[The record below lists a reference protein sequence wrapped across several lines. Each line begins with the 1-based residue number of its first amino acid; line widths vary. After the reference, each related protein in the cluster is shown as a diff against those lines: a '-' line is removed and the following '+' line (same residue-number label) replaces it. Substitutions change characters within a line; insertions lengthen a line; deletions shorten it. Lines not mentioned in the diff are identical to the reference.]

1 MKWFKAGTLAVLSFF
16 LLAVASND
24 GKSPDYAKLRKTAH
38 KKFSKQHSEFAFI
51 PSGILTA
58 LPGSPLSTSTEKP
71 RKFTVNDFYMSKYEV
86 SNSQW
91 RAYVNDLEANKGA
104 KVANGALPDTSLWK
118 SKPLVNQPM
127 EKYYY
132 SHHAYADYPVVNITK
147 EQAMDYCKWLKQQL
161 LNDKDFLFDSVEVRL
176 PTEIEWEYAARG
188 GRDYNKYPWGGPYV
202 RNAKGRYLA
211 NFLVIPTDEVKKDG
225 DQLEVSF
232 NRDELIKG
240 SPRSAAMIPAPVE
253 MYYENNFGLYQ
264 MGGNVAEFVLDNN
277 LDKNASSQTFTRG
290 GSFIDP
296 PYYMKCDSRD
306 YYDETSS
313 ASVSRGFRPV
323 ITVF

>member
-1 MKWFKAGTLAVLSFF
+1 MNWLRTATFAVLSLF
-16 LLAVASND
+16 LLAMASND
-24 GKSPDYAKLRKTAH
+24 GKTPDYAKLKKTAH

-58 LPGSPLSTSTEKP
+58 LPGSPLSTSTEKT

-91 RAYVNDLEANKGA
+91 RAYVKDLKTNKGA
-104 KVANGALPDTSLWK
+104 EAANKALPDTSLWN
-118 SKPLVNQPM
+118 SKPLVNQVM
-127 EKYYY
+127 SRYYY
-132 SHHAYADYPVVNITK
+132 HHSSYADYPVVNITK

-161 LNDKDFLFDSVEVRL
+161 QNDENFLFDSVEVRL
-176 PTEIEWEYAARG
+176 PTEIEWEYAAKG

-211 NFLVIPTDEVKKDG
+211 NFLVIPTDDVKKEG
-225 DQLEVSF
+225 DKLEISLD
-232 NRDELIKG
+232 RDKLLTD
-240 SPRSAAMIPAPVE
+240 SPRMAAIIPAPVD
-253 MYYENNFGLYQ
+253 MYFENNFGLYQ
-264 MGGNVAEFVLDNN
+264 MGGNVAEFVLDNK
-277 LDKNASSQTFTRG
+277 LDDNASSQAFTRG

-306 YYDETSS
+306 YYDQTSS